1 MQSVVG
7 WAELSQGALNMA
19 KKAKAKGKKA
29 RKPAK
34 LTVAQQLVALKA
46 DVDQLRALIAGGN
59 KSELDKV
66 PAALDVVSGKLDA
79 IK

>member
-1 MQSVVG
+1 
-7 WAELSQGALNMA
+7 MA
-19 KKAKAKGKKA
+19 KKAKAKGKKKA
-29 RKPAK
+29 AK
-34 LTVAQQLVALKA
+34 VAAPKITAASLKA
-46 DVDQLRALIAGGN
+46 DIDQLRALIAGGN

>member
-1 MQSVVG
+1 
-7 WAELSQGALNMA
+7 MA
-19 KKAKAKGKKA
+19 KKAKRKKA

-66 PAALDVVSGKLDA
+66 PAALGVVSEKIEA

>member
-1 MQSVVG
+1 
-7 WAELSQGALNMA
+7 MA

>member
-1 MQSVVG
+1 VV
-7 WAELSQGALNMA
+7 NMV
-19 KKAKAKGKKA
+19 KKAKAKGKKKA
-29 RKPAK
+29 AK

-66 PAALDVVSGKLDA
+66 PAALDVVSGKLEA